1 MLSKRDV
8 TREQGKDQELIYL
21 CLGFKQ
27 GKGCEMDR
35 DKVLEQLEDDARVD
49 EDDSASEPLG
59 GLEISEAER
68 QAVAKVNV
76 KRRKDGRPIGHKEV
90 KVGRTTAKQKAF
102 ASLIIQGHSPRE
114 AYEKAYEVKSN
125 NSASHA
131 SSANNLLRKPHI
143 SALVEGL
150 WNSTKETLVNDAIAT
165 RRHVMEE
172 LLRHSQEAKQEGTK
186 LKALE
191 LMGRAVGMFTD
202 KVEQKVEEISTDRLK
217 AELKTSLDLLDNVK
231 PFKPVKAGG
240 RPTA

>member
-1 MLSKRDV
+1 
-8 TREQGKDQELIYL
+8 
-21 CLGFKQ
+21 
-27 GKGCEMDR
+27 MDR
-35 DKVLEQLEDDARVD
+35 DKVIEQLEDEATVD
-49 EDDSASEPLG
+49 DDDSASEPLG

-68 QAVAKVNV
+68 QAVAKVPV
-76 KRRKDGRPIGHKEV
+76 KKRKDGREYGHKEV

-114 AYEKAYEVKSN
+114 AYEKAYEIKSN

-150 WNSTKETLVNDAIAT
+150 WNASKETLIQDAVAT

-191 LMGRAVGMFTD
+191 LMGKAVGMFTD
-202 KVEQKVEEISTDRLK
+202 RVEQKVEEVSTERLK
-217 AELKTSLDLLDNVK
+217 QELKSSLDLLDNVK

-240 RPTA
+240 RATT

>member
-1 MLSKRDV
+1 MILGDYRFKR
-8 TREQGKDQELIYL
+8 
-21 CLGFKQ
+21 
-27 GKGCEMDR
+27 GKGREMDR
-35 DKVLEQLEDDARVD
+35 NKVLEELEGDTTA
-49 EDDSASEPLG
+49 EQDDSASEPLG

-68 QAVAKVNV
+68 QAVASVKV
-76 KRRKDGRPIGHKEV
+76 KKRKDGRPIGHKEV
-90 KVGRTTAKQKAF
+90 KAQRTTAKQKAF

-114 AYEKAYEVKSN
+114 AYEKAYEIKSN
-125 NSASHA
+125 NTASHA
-131 SSANNLLRKPHI
+131 SSANNLLKKPAV

-150 WNSTKETLVNDAIAT
+150 WQSSKETLVNDAIAT

-202 KVEQKVEEISTDRLK
+202 KVEQKVEDISTDRLK
-217 AELKTSLDLLDNVK
+217 AELKSSLDLLDNVK